1 VTPEGIRVQVPG
13 RDEAWQT
20 VTVESPLPPDMK
32 ALLG

>member
-1 VTPEGIRVQVPG
+1 MTPEGIRVQVPD

-32 ALLG
+32 ALLE